1 MNCLI
6 VEDETFA
13 ADHLIYLLNTYHPNI
28 QVIGRTESVVNTI
41 DWLKQHPVD
50 LILMD
55 VHLSDGISFAIFEQ
69 LDITTPI
76 IFCTAYDTFAIKA
89 FSVNSI
95 SYLLKPIDADELNQA
110 IHKLYSLQQTD
121 VKSTPEYNEL
131 ISPENNYQQRF
142 LINQGSK
149 LIPLSAAQIAYV
161 FTSNKTVIIVTED
174 NKQYQFDATL
184 DQMEKKL
191 NPKHFFRINRQFII
205 QLDAIAKMENE
216 TRGRVKIE
224 TNPFSKEEMIVSIDR
239 SAEFKKW
246 LKGA

>member
-28 QVIGRTESVVNTI
+28 KVIGRTDSVTSTVE
-41 DWLKQHPVD
+41 WLKNHPVD

-55 VHLSDGISFAIFEQ
+55 VHLNDGISFAIFEQ
-69 LDITTPI
+69 LHIVTPI
-76 IFCTAYDTFAIKA
+76 IFCTAYDNFAIKA

-121 VKSTPEYNEL
+121 LRNNPEYSEL
-131 ISPENNYQQRF
+131 IPPENNYQQRF
-142 LINQGSK
+142 LINHGSQ
-149 LIPLSAAQIAYV
+149 LITLTANQIAYV
-161 FTSNKTVIIVTED
+161 FTSNKTVIIVTKD

-191 NPKHFFRINRQFII
+191 NSKLFFRINRQYII

-224 TNPFSKEEMIVSIDR
+224 MVPPSKDEMIVSIDR
-239 SAEFKKW
+239 SGEFKKW
-246 LKGA
+246 LKG

>member
-6 VEDETFA
+6 VEDETLA

-28 QVIGRTESVVNTI
+28 RVIGRTDSVEGTV
-41 DWLKQHPVD
+41 DWLKQYPVD

-69 LDITTPI
+69 LHITTPI

-110 IHKLYSLQQTD
+110 IQKLYSLQQTD
-121 VKSTPEYNEL
+121 VKSNAEYSEL
-131 ISPENNYQQRF
+131 ISTENKYQQRF
-142 LINQGSK
+142 LINHGSQ
-149 LIPLSAAQIAYV
+149 LISLSTAQIAYI
-161 FTSNKTVIIVTED
+161 FTSNKMVIIVTKE

-191 NPKHFFRINRQFII
+191 NPKFFFRINRQFII

-224 TNPFSKEEMIVSIDR
+224 TNPPCKEEMIVSIDR
-239 SAEFKKW
+239 SGEFKKW
-246 LKGA
+246 LKG